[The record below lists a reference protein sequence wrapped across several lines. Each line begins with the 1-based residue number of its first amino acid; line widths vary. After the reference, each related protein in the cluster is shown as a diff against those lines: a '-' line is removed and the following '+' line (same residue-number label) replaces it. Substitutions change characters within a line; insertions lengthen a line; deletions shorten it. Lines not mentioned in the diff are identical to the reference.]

1 MARATALGLASWLWV
16 VGWSFSEGYCASGL
30 VIVTE
35 GAWIG
40 VLVDALVMAAS
51 AWCVV
56 SVWRQ
61 LGVVEGA
68 LGHVARVALTALAVL
83 VSLVWLA
90 GMTIPGPPP
99 SVSYEECVEGWHG
112 WDQSWGP

>member
-1 MARATALGLASWLWV
+1 M
-16 VGWSFSEGYCASGL
+16 
-30 VIVTE
+30 
-35 GAWIG
+35 
-40 VLVDALVMAAS
+40 DALVMAAS

-90 GMTIPGPPP
+90 ATIIPGPPP
-99 SVSYEECVEGWHG
+99 GVSYEECVEGWHG

>member
-1 MARATALGLASWLWV
+1 MARATALGLALWLWV

-99 SVSYEECVEGWHG
+99 GVSYEECVEGWHG